1 MPRFHDL
8 TITDIHKTIR
18 NAVVLTL
25 QPDDP
30 AQFEFSQG
38 QYLTFRK
45 DFNGTELRRSYS
57 ISAGK
62 SEGLLQVGIKQV
74 DGGVFSTWANNDLAV
89 GDVLQS
95 MAPMGNFHTGLDK
108 AARKSYLAFA
118 GGSGI
123 TPVISTLKTILATE
137 PNSQFTLAYANQNVN
152 SIMFREELED
162 LKNTYL
168 NRLTLIHILERDS
181 QNIDLFAG
189 RIDAEK
195 CDLLFKHWVDIA
207 SIDTAFICGP
217 EPMML
222 AIDAALKIH
231 GLTQDQ
237 IKMELFTAPQ
247 QGRASQPA
255 KHQNTALSDGAQA
268 TITLDGA
275 TRSFAIDKNQSLL
288 EAGLASKIDLPY
300 SCKAGVCSS
309 CRCKL
314 TKGEVEM
321 IANHALEDY
330 EVEKGYI
337 LSCQSYPL
345 TAEISVDYD
354 Q

>member
-8 TITDIHKTIR
+8 ILTDIHKTTR

-25 QPDDP
+25 KPTDP
-30 AQFEFSQG
+30 ALFDFKQG
-38 QYLTFRK
+38 QYLTFRR
-45 DFNGTELRRSYS
+45 DFDGVELRRSYS

-62 SEGLLQVGIKQV
+62 SEGILQVGIKQV
-74 DGGVFSTWANNDLAV
+74 DGGTFSTWANTELAV
-89 GDVLQS
+89 GDVVQS
-95 MAPMGNFHTGLDK
+95 MPPMGNFFTPLEETAQK
-108 AARKSYLAFA
+108 IYLAFA

-123 TPVISTLKTILATE
+123 TPIISTLKTILETE
-137 PNSQFTLAYANQNVN
+137 PNSQFTLVYANQNVN

-162 LKNTYL
+162 LKNIYL

-181 QNIDLFAG
+181 QNIDLFSG
-189 RIDAEK
+189 RIDAKK
-195 CDLLFKHWVDIA
+195 CDLLFKHWVDIT
-207 SIDTAFICGP
+207 SVDTVFICGP

-222 AIDAALKIH
+222 TIDAALKTH

-237 IKMELFTAPQ
+237 IKFELFTAPQ
-247 QGRASQPA
+247 QGRASQQA
-255 KHQNTALSDGAQA
+255 KPQNTALPNGTQA

-275 TRSFAIDKNQSLL
+275 TRSFTIEKDQSLL
-288 EAGLASKIDLPY
+288 EAGLANKIDIPY

-309 CRCKL
+309 CRCKVL
-314 TKGEVEM
+314 KGEVEM

-330 EVEKGYI
+330 EVEKGYV

-345 TAEISVDYD
+345 TADITVDYD